1 MAFKSASRPLI
12 RDNLV
17 GYFLTNQVAAL
28 AEAQTQLGYVGTLTP
43 LTNFYTSAIGRALTT
58 FPHGMVVSARTQEAE
73 VTYGRDSYE
82 AWRHTYLVEFE
93 IAGTSAAQL
102 TKDTEGY
109 CTAFTNVCLNIPRAT
124 VLNGVQRAA
133 GAIVRVVSVDPD
145 VLRGT
150 STTSPPSDTG
160 QWMKAPQIAVQVDLI
175 EGR

>member
-12 RDNLV
+12 RDNLIS
-17 GYFLTNQVAAL
+17 YWTMNQVAAL
-28 AEAQTQLGYVGTLTP
+28 AEAQTQLGYAGTLTP
-43 LTNFYTSAIGRALTT
+43 LTNFYTSSLGRILTT

-82 AWRHTYLVEFE
+82 AWRHTYLFELE

-109 CTAFTNVCLNIPRAT
+109 VTGFVNVCLNIPRAT
-124 VLNGVQRAA
+124 LLNGVQRAA
-133 GAIVRVVSVDPD
+133 GAIVKVVSQDPD

-160 QWMKAPQIAVQVDLI
+160 QWMKAPQIVVQVDLI